1 MSKLLTTAIIILF
14 SVSSYGQARVEAQFG
29 GANFLGMTINSAY
42 DISISEKGN
51 QYLSPSFGIGFLAP
65 GWDEPT
71 TIINVGITYKLLN
84 WGFGVEAAN
93 FLVNP
98 IWGATN
104 STGFVDLIAYPH
116 ISYTLSTKSK
126 LYFKLSGGAYFAFS
140 KMYNYDASELKLRF
154 EGDVIPGGG
163 ISVGLKL

>member
-1 MSKLLTTAIIILF
+1 MPKSLTITIIVLI
-14 SVSSYGQARVEAQFG
+14 STSAYGQARVELQMG
-29 GANFLGMTINSAY
+29 GANFLGATINSAY
-42 DISISEKGN
+42 DISISKN
-51 QYLSPSFGIGFLAP
+51 DKQFISPSFGIGMLSP

>member
-1 MSKLLTTAIIILF
+1 MSKILTTAIIILF

-71 TIINVGITYKLLN
+71 SIIHLGLNYQLNN
-84 WGFGVEAAN
+84 WGVGLEASN
-93 FLVNP
+93 FLTNLL
-98 IWGATN
+98 WGD
-104 STGFVDLIAYPH
+104 GKQQDFVDLIVYPN
-116 ISYTLSTKSK
+116 INYKLSLGSK
-126 LYFKLSGGAYFAFS
+126 WYLNISGGAYFAFTR
-140 KMYNYDASELKLRF
+140 M
-154 EGDVIPGGG
+154 GDVYAGDSRVIYEGTIPGGG
-163 ISVGLKL
+163 LSVGLKL